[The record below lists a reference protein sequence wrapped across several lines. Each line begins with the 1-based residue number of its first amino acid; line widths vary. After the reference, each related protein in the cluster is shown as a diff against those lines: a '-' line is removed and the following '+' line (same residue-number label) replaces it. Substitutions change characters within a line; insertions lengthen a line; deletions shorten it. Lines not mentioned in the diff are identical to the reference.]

1 MAVRKAVSGN
11 PVRNNGS
18 RLLYAGSVDR
28 AEIGSLDYGT
38 TSMDVVGQPNISG
51 LTAKA
56 ISSGDFNVDNQL
68 VAMGLNQSIA
78 GVSIAVIKS
87 GSGIQ
92 NRQNTK
98 SWKGYTRSDIASFD
112 AFTGLAT
119 YGPAAGNYVLSSG
132 LDGVTGKLADEA
144 GNPSYQVPGRLVYQF
159 GSNVPKEQSYTSWTG

>member
-1 MAVRKAVSGN
+1 MAVQKAVSGN

-18 RLLYAGSVDR
+18 RLLFAGNVDR

-38 TSMDVVGQPNISG
+38 TSMDVVTQPNISG

-56 ISSGDFNVDNQL
+56 ISSGPFNVDNQL

-98 SWKGYTRSDIASFD
+98 GFRGYTRSDIASFD
-112 AFTGLAT
+112 MFTGLAT
-119 YGPAAGNYVLSSG
+119 YGPNAGAYVSASG
-132 LDGVTGKLADEA
+132 LDGTVGVLADEA
-144 GNPSYQVPGRLVYQF
+144 VAARYAVPGRLVYQF